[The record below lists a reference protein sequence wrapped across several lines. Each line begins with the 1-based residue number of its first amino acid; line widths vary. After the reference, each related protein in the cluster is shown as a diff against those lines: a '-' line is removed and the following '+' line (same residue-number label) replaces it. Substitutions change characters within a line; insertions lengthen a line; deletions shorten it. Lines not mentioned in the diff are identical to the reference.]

1 MMAKASTGNAAPN
14 AAPNS
19 TMPPADA
26 CAMVLFGATG
36 DLARRLVI
44 PALYDLEHAGMLA
57 DGFTL
62 IGVARGEP
70 EGQNWPREMRSSL
83 DEIVSSGSG
92 TFNAERIDEKVWTR
106 LSARMLFVAG
116 DLTKPALYADIA
128 AKLEQAGKQRGT
140 TGNALFYLAVSAQL
154 FGPIIEQ
161 LGKAALTKEAK
172 NAWRRVVIEKPFGHD
187 LASARALNAQIAQS
201 LDERQVFRIDH
212 FLGKDTVQNILA
224 FRFANGIFEPLWNRE
239 RIDHVQI
246 TAAETVGVEQRGEFY
261 EATGALRDMVPNH
274 MLSLLTLVAM
284 EPPVS
289 LAADDVRTQ
298 KAQVL
303 AAIAPV
309 SPDRAV
315 RGQYGA
321 DQSGKLAAYRD
332 EKHVARDSTTE
343 TYAAI
348 EVGIDNWRWAGV
360 PFFLRTGKHL
370 AARVTEIAIRF
381 KCAPQRLFKE
391 FAGDGPQPN
400 WLVLRIAPKEAI
412 SLRFE
417 AKERGP
423 TMALAPV
430 RMDFRYDDWFA
441 HEPNVGYEILL
452 YDAMIG
458 DQSLFM
464 RADMVEHGWRII
476 QPLLDEWA
484 VEQPKFPD
492 YPSGSEGPAAADAL
506 IARDGGREWRSV
518 TLDGKTSLAAKAQPE
533 QTQPERKKA

>member
-1 MMAKASTGNAAPN
+1 MAVDTHTDQA
-14 AAPNS
+14 
-19 TMPPADA
+19 TMPPADP

-44 PALYDLEHAGMLA
+44 PALYDLETAGLLA

-70 EGQNWPREMRSSL
+70 EGEDWPHEMRASL
-83 DEIVSSGSG
+83 DEIVKSGSG
-92 TFNAERIDEKVWTR
+92 TFSAESIDEDVWGK
-106 LSARMLFVAG
+106 LAARMHFVAG
-116 DLTKPALYADIA
+116 DLTQPALYQDIA
-128 AKLEQAGKQRGT
+128 TALTAAGDDTK
-140 TGNALFYLAVSAQL
+140 GNALFYLAVSAQL
-154 FGPIIEQ
+154 FGPIVEQ
-161 LGKAALTKEAK
+161 LGAASLTKEADGC
-172 NAWRRVVIEKPFGHD
+172 WRRVVIEKPFGHD
-187 LASARALNAQIAQS
+187 LASAQALNAQIAGS

-246 TAAETVGVEQRGEFY
+246 TAAETVGVEARGEFY

-274 MLSLLTLVAM
+274 MFSLLTLVAM

-289 LAADDVRTQ
+289 LSADDVRTQ

-309 SPDRAV
+309 SPDRAA

-321 DQSGKLAAYRD
+321 AADGKLVAYRD
-332 EKHVARDSTTE
+332 EKDVAHDSGTE

-348 EVGIDNWRWAGV
+348 EVEIDNWRWAGV

-381 KCAPQRLFKE
+381 KPAPQRLFTE
-391 FAGDGPQPN
+391 FGDDGPQPN
-400 WLVLRIAPKEAI
+400 WLVLRIAPKETI

-417 AKERGP
+417 TKQRGP
-423 TMALAPV
+423 TMTLASV

-441 HEPNVGYEILL
+441 KQPNVGYEILL

-458 DQSLFM
+458 NQSLFM

-476 QPLLDEWA
+476 QPLLDAWGS
-484 VEQPKFPD
+484 QKPDFPN
-492 YPSGSEGPAAADAL
+492 YASASEGPEAADAL
-506 IARDGGREWRSV
+506 IARDSDRKWRAG
-518 TLDGKTSLAAKAQPE
+518 TLDANTGSAAKA
-533 QTQPERKKA
+533 TA